1 MRGGVVSVEME
12 SGVAVAELV
21 SDLLAELTESD
32 DPVVRLEAYDLESHQ
47 WG

>member
-1 MRGGVVSVEME
+1 MADGAVER
-12 SGVAVAELV
+12 LV
-21 SDLLAELTESD
+21 GDLIAELTESD